1 MKNWLI
7 WKDPDAGK
15 DWRWEEK
22 ETPEDEMAG
31 WHHPLNGM
39 SLSKLQELVMDREAW
54 HAAVPGV
61 AKSQTWL
68 SAWTDWT
75 DGNSIFSFQR
85 NCQTGWPILH
95 SHRRR
100 MRRLNFSHPRQHLL
114 FLFLWLWTS
123 QWLWSAACLHFLRA
137 LSLKTEVRVEVF
149 SSLPELCVLV
159 PIVPGMKSAR
169 IHALFPCT

>member
-1 MKNWLI
+1 MV
-7 WKDPDAGK
+7 
-15 DWRWEEK
+15 
-22 ETPEDEMAG
+22 
-31 WHHPLNGM
+31 
-39 SLSKLQELVMDREAW
+39 SLTQWTWVWVYFRSWWWTER
-54 HAAVPGV
+54 PGV
-61 AKSQTWL
+61 LQPMKPQSQTWL